1 MEIGFTCSKKKPIPG
16 SDDAMGWQ
24 LLSPQ
29 PDPEHGTPCTRSSHG
44 LSYVNHR
51 LVIYGGEHVARTP
64 LSNEQQA
71 LWVCHDN
78 LQQWRCCVSTTK
90 TSPPPPRIAH
100 AQAVHHHDI
109 YIFGG
114 RAGITMQEQAMNDL
128 WKLNCSGPPGSEF
141 WEEIKDMQGTLPPA
155 RSFHR
160 MICVGDALYVFGGCG
175 VGGRLQDL
183 YRFDILTQTW
193 SEGPNAQ
200 LAGRG
205 GPNLVALQGGRCLQV
220 VAGFCGHETND
231 AQVYSVEEEQWLE
244 QGVMTLSEMR
254 PRSVCVA
261 GSFPS
266 LGVAVIF
273 GGEVDPSDRGHEGAG
288 GFANDLVL
296 LDEATGEYQE
306 TIPASETAKDWP
318 ETRGWSA
325 GDVHQNALYVFGGL
339 SGDDASPRRLDDLWK
354 LELVRRNEE

>member
-1 MEIGFTCSKKKPIPG
+1 
-16 SDDAMGWQ
+16 
-24 LLSPQ
+24 
-29 PDPEHGTPCTRSSHG
+29 
-44 LSYVNHR
+44 

-64 LSNEQQA
+64 LSEEQA

-78 LQQWRCCVSTTK
+78 GQQWHCVT
-90 TSPPPPRIAH
+90 PFQAPPPRIAH
-100 AQAVHHHDI
+100 AQAVYQNDI

-128 WKLNCSGPPGSEF
+128 WKLDCSGPPGSEV
-141 WEEIKDMQGTLPPA
+141 WHEVKDMQGTIPPA

-175 VGGRLQDL
+175 VAGRLHDL
-183 YRFDILTQTW
+183 YRFDIPTNTW
-193 SEGPNAQ
+193 SECPVAQ

-205 GPNLVALQGGRCLQV
+205 GPNFVTLQGGRCLLA

-231 AQVYSVEEEQWLE
+231 AQVYSVEDEQWLE

-266 LGVAVIF
+266 MGVVVIF

-296 LDEATGEYQE
+296 LDEATGEYRE
-306 TIPASETAKDWP
+306 TIPATENDWP

-354 LELVRRNEE
+354 LELVRRDE